1 MDPLLSTLAIVAYVG
16 VLAPE
21 RVRARLGRSSGL
33 LLPIGLLLHALALAW
48 AASGVGVALLASMR
62 GGLGLFSLGL
72 LAVWAL
78 VERRGPR
85 SLEVLRPVVMPVGLV
100 LLGASLFAPL
110 RDSNSDLHAVWF
122 PVHITL
128 LLAGFILFGVAF
140 VGSAGFL
147 AVRRRLKAKDLSE
160 IGRMPSLDL
169 LDTLAGRAMV
179 GGMVALSAGIVVG
192 LLWGFVHGTTRAV
205 LDPTVVATVLVWG
218 WYAGGLWLRLVS
230 GVRGRLVAIIGVVGF
245 AGLIVLIGSSVAL
258 QRWHGFVS

>member
-1 MDPLLSTLAIVAYVG
+1 MDSLLSTLAIAAYLG

-21 RVRARLGRSSGL
+21 RLRLRLGRVSRGL
-33 LLPIGLLLHALALAW
+33 LPLGLLLHALGLAW
-48 AASGVGVALLASMR
+48 AASTTGVALLASMR

-72 LAVWAL
+72 LVAWAL

-85 SLEVLRPVVMPVGLV
+85 SLEVLRPVVMPVGLL
-100 LLGASLFAPL
+100 LLGASLLAPL
-110 RDSNSDLHAVWF
+110 RDSSTDLHSVWF

-128 LLAGFILFGVAF
+128 LLAGFISFGLAF

-147 AVRRRLKAKDLSE
+147 TVRRRLKAKDLSE

-179 GGMVALSAGIVVG
+179 AGMVALSAGIVVG
-192 LLWGFVHGTTRAV
+192 LLWGVVHGTSRSV
-205 LDPTVVATVLVWG
+205 VDPTVVATVLVWG

-230 GVRGRLVAIIGVVGF
+230 GVRGRLAAIIGVVGF
-245 AGLIVLIGSSVAL
+245 AGLIILIGSSVAL